1 MKHYLQLST
10 RMTTVSRVK
19 KINSWTEPFAKYL
32 HYINFQAEK
41 VKKGGNVFDI
51 EWAIEWAIQ

>member
-19 KINSWTEPFAKYL
+19 KINSWTEPFAKYFI
-32 HYINFQAEK
+32 INFQAEK

-51 EWAIEWAIQ
+51 EWAIQ